1 MEDTFDC
8 IIVGGGIAG
17 LSAAMVLARND
28 TQFLLIER
36 GEFSGS
42 KNVSGGVLWGRDLAR
57 LVPEYRTDDTAAFE
71 RFITHR
77 RLTLMDETSAFTLD
91 YKSDAY
97 AEPPYMGVSILRSR
111 FDRWLADRVEEAIA
125 NSAHPYGSF
134 LATNVRVDEVL
145 QDESG
150 RATGIRAG
158 DETFHADSVMIAEG
172 ELIRCFG
179 LTESAHGLRF
189 GVVRGHLRHPRPHPG
204 PRDHRHPG
212 LQAARQSRRERRGG
226 SDEGA
231 RGGDGGMMIW

>member
-1 MEDTFDC
+1 M
-8 IIVGGGIAG
+8 
-17 LSAAMVLARND
+17 
-28 TQFLLIER
+28 
-36 GEFSGS
+36 
-42 KNVSGGVLWGRDLAR
+42 SGGVLWGRDLAR
-57 LVPEYRTDDTAAFE
+57 LVPEYWTDDTVAFE

-134 LATNVRVDEVL
+134 LATNVRVDEGL
-145 QDESG
+145 QDGSG

-172 ELIRCFG
+172 ELIGCFG
-179 LTESAHGLRF
+179 LTEPDHGSDPGSYEGTYDIHGLILGREITGIQAF
-189 GVVRGHLRHPRPHPG
+189 KPLGSPG
-204 PRDHRHPG
+204 ENG
-212 LQAARQSRRERRGG
+212 AAEATKEREAATA
-226 SDEGA
+226 E
-231 RGGDGGMMIW
+231 